1 MAVAGLLLHLSVT
14 CPRRL
19 LVKQENKSR
28 VLILGHGEMGQAMEF
43 LLAPHQ
49 SLHIWQ
55 RHPPAG
61 EAPIYLETVVPE
73 SDVILFCLPA
83 MAVAAVSTLIIPHLR
98 GATLCL
104 TIAKGLDEHGR
115 LPSTVLAEAVG
126 AARVAVLY
134 GPMISEEIRAGKPAF
149 AECGTPEPPAYD
161 RIATLFHGTALHVQ
175 HSSDITG
182 LSWSAILKNVYAMA
196 FGMADELDLG
206 DNTRGFLAVTALHE
220 LSAIVQ
226 HLGGERATPYRLAGL
241 GDLITT
247 ATSAG
252 SHHHELGRLIAR
264 GVGNQLS
271 GEGIHTLAVLRS
283 AGRFTTSS
291 FPMLHLIDSCLREP
305 SQTRAQLKELLRHVA
320 I

>member
-1 MAVAGLLLHLSVT
+1 M
-14 CPRRL
+14 
-19 LVKQENKSR
+19 QEKKFR

-43 LLAPHQ
+43 LLTPHHP
-49 SLHIWQ
+49 LHIWQ

-61 EAPIYLETVVPE
+61 EARIYLEAVVPE

-83 MAVAAVSTLIIPHLR
+83 TAHAVVAAQITPLLR

-104 TIAKGLDEHGR
+104 TIAKGLDERGR
-115 LPSTVLAEAVG
+115 LPATVLAEAVG
-126 AARVAVLY
+126 TARVAALY

-149 AECGTPEPPAYD
+149 AECGTPEPAAYEHITALY
-161 RIATLFHGTALHVQ
+161 RGTALRLEP
-175 HSSDITG
+175 SPDIAG

-196 FGMADELDLG
+196 FGMADELNLG

-226 HLGGERATPYRLAGL
+226 HLGGASVTPYRLAGL

-252 SHHHELGRLIAR
+252 SHHHELGRLIVR
-264 GVGNQLS
+264 NQPAALQ
-271 GEGIHTLAVLRS
+271 GEGVHTLAMIEQFRPLDS
-283 AGRFTTSS
+283 TG
-291 FPMLHLIDSCLREP
+291 FPLLHLIAACVREP
-305 SQTRAQLKELLRHVA
+305 GNAPQAMHDFINS